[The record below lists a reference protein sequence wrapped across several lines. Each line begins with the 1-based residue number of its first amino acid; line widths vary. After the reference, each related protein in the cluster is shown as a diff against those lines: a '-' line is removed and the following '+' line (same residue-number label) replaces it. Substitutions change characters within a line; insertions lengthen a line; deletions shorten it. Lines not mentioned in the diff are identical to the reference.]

1 MARILLEMAILSLSV
16 CILPVQLRAICL
28 QYYKKVRPEP
38 SFIFFA
44 LHLLVSSL
52 WVILAVTT
60 GQYFIL
66 MTSCN
71 NILSQSCII
80 FMMLKIRKDKADELL
95 RHDSAPPDVIGQNYY
110 PLHHRHDY
118 KHICG
123 GVLSR
128 DAPVHDGHDFIM
140 HT

>member
-1 MARILLEMAILSLSV
+1 MARIILEMAILGLSI
-16 CILPVQLRAICL
+16 CLLPVQLRATCL

-38 SFIFFA
+38 SFLFFI

-80 FMMLKIRKDKADELL
+80 FMMLQIRKDKADELL
-95 RHDSAPPDVIGQNYY
+95 HSNLAPANVLPQRYY
-110 PLHHRHDY
+110 PLHQRHDSE
-118 KHICG
+118 HTCG
-123 GVLSR
+123 GVHGR
-128 DAPVHDGHDFIM
+128 HAPVHDSHHFIT
-140 HT
+140 HI